1 MTRPI
6 RRLLST
12 AIVVTVA
19 AGALAACS
27 SSSGGGS
34 DTVTLVTHDSF
45 AISKQVRTA
54 FEASTG
60 LKLRILKSGD
70 AGAALNQVILTK
82 DRPLGD
88 AFFGVDNTLISR
100 ALKADVFAPYTP
112 KAAAEV
118 PADLVIDP
126 THHATSIDYG
136 DVCVNYDRSYFATGE
151 ERAIPQTLDDLAKPE
166 NAKLLVV
173 ENPSTSSTG
182 LAFMLAS
189 IAKYGE
195 NGWRDWW
202 SKLRAGG
209 VKVVEGWEQA
219 YNTEFSG
226 SAGKGAYPLVVSY
239 ATSPPAEVIY
249 ADPKPA
255 TAPTGNLDDTCF
267 RQVETV
273 GVLRNAKHPKA
284 ARRLID
290 FMLAEQFQEDVPL
303 EMFVYPVRPGTPVPA
318 EFTQHAGKPT
328 DPFSVPPAQIAAH
341 RDQWL
346 EQWNATVLR

>member
-1 MTRPI
+1 M
-6 RRLLST
+6 RRLF
-12 AIVVTVA
+12 VTVTLLALA
-19 AGALAACS
+19 AGALTACS
-27 SSSGGGS
+27 SSDGGN

-45 AISKQVRTA
+45 AISKPVKRA

-82 DRPLGD
+82 DDPLGD
-88 AFFGVDNTLISR
+88 AFFGVDNTLLSR
-100 ALKADVFAPYTP
+100 ALAANIFVRYTP
-112 KAAAEV
+112 PDASKV

-126 THHATSIDYG
+126 TGHATPVDSG
-136 DVCVNYDRSYFATGE
+136 DVCVNYDTAYFASKGL
-151 ERAIPQTLDDLAKPE
+151 AVPQTLDDLAKPQY
-166 NAKLLVV
+166 AKLLVV

-182 LAFMLAS
+182 LAFMLSS
-189 IAKYGE
+189 IARYGTD
-195 NGWRDWW
+195 GWRDWW
-202 SKLRAGG
+202 ATLHTGG

-239 ATSPPAEVIY
+239 ATSPPAEIIY

-255 TAPTGNLDDTCF
+255 TAPTGNLDATCF

-273 GVLRNAKHPKA
+273 GVLRNAAHPAA
-284 ARRLID
+284 ARKLVD
-290 FMLAEQFQEDVPL
+290 FMLGEQFQEDVPL
-303 EMFVYPVRPGTPVPA
+303 EMFVYPARTGTPVPP
-318 EFTQHAGKPT
+318 EFTQYGGHPSS
-328 DPFSVPPAQIAAH
+328 PFSVPPVDIAAH

-346 EQWNATVLR
+346 EQWNTTVLR

>member
-1 MTRPI
+1 MTHPI
-6 RRLLST
+6 RRLLAT
-12 AIVVTVA
+12 AIVLTVA

-27 SSSGGGS
+27 GDGGGG

-45 AISKQVRTA
+45 AISKSVQRS
-54 FEASTG
+54 FETSTG

-100 ALKADVFAPYTP
+100 ALKADVFVQYTP
-112 KAAAEV
+112 RAGAGV

-136 DVCVNYDRSYFATGE
+136 DVCVNFDRAYFAAGE
-151 ERAIPQTLDDLAKPE
+151 ERAVPQTLDDLAKPQF
-166 NAKLLVV
+166 AKLLVV

-189 IAKYGE
+189 IAKYGTG
-195 NGWRDWW
+195 GWLDWW

-226 SAGKGAYPLVVSY
+226 SAGRGAYPLVVSY

-273 GVLRNAKHPKA
+273 GVLRNAEHPAA
-284 ARRLID
+284 ARKLID
-290 FMLAEQFQEDVPL
+290 FMLGSTFQADVPL
-303 EMFVYPVRPGTPVPA
+303 EMFVYPVRPGTPVPP
-318 EFTQHAGKPT
+318 EFTQYAGKPT
-328 DPFSVPPAQIAAH
+328 DPFSVPPAEIARN